1 MKKYLIAISAALG
14 LIALVFWQGKSFGKN
29 QAENECK
36 AETIIEKQIIIET
49 KENVIQTKIFQQ
61 DISNKPTDIEY
72 RIKWLRLIENY

>member
-1 MKKYLIAISAALG
+1 MKKYLIAISAALA

-36 AETIIEKQIIIET
+36 AETIIEKQVIIET

-61 DISNKPTDIEY
+61 DISNKPTDLEY
-72 RIKWLRLIENY
+72 RARWLRLIESY